1 MFALAP
7 EFTSARAAMSRV
19 TEIVELGR
27 SKPADISSAK
37 KNDVEAFAE
46 TKSTSPNPKGGV
58 DLELRNVH
66 FSYPTR
72 TNTQALRGLSLRVR
86 PGQFCGLVGPSG
98 AGKSTIISLVERMY
112 LPSSGEILID
122 GSDITKKGDVTF
134 RDDIAL
140 VPQDGVL
147 FDGSIR
153 FNIALGARPGVE
165 ISDEDMIHACKLANI
180 HDTIMS
186 LPEGYDTPCG
196 ASGNKLSGGQ
206 KQRLAIA
213 RALVRKPRLLILDE
227 PTSALD
233 AESEKLLQQGLEIAS
248 KGISVLAIAHR
259 LHTIRKADVIYM
271 IEGGQCVE
279 SGTHD
284 ELYARS
290 ENYRSN
296 VLSQMIS
303 S

>member
-1 MFALAP
+1 M
-7 EFTSARAAMSRV
+7 ARVMEV
-19 TEIVELGR
+19 VQLGR
-27 SKPADISSAK
+27 SGAKDVSSAGK
-37 KNDVEAFAE
+37 DVEAVAE
-46 TKSTSPNPKGGV
+46 GKVTSPHATGGL

-72 TNTQALRGLSLRVR
+72 TNTQALRGLNLRIR

-112 LPSSGEILID
+112 LPSSGEILLD
-122 GSDITKKGDVTF
+122 GSDITKKADITF

-147 FDGSIR
+147 FEGSVR
-153 FNIALGARPGVE
+153 FNMSLGARPGTQV
-165 ISDEDMIHACKLANI
+165 SDDDIIHACKLANI

-196 ASGNKLSGGQ
+196 TSGNKLSGGQ

-233 AESEKLLQQGLEIAS
+233 AESEKLLQEGLEIAS

-271 IEGGQCVE
+271 IDGGECVD
-279 SGTHD
+279 SGTHE
-284 ELYARS
+284 ELYGRS

-303 S
+303 G